1 MCYSVRLTFVGAL
14 RSTVKRR
21 TLLAGAGGV
30 SVFGLAGYLI
40 YEMTL
45 SLPILVI
52 VENETDAERNV
63 AIRAVELGT
72 DREMFDAAFNAPVD
86 STATPGRIP
95 NDDAQVLVQVM
106 EPAAEVAEAD
116 DDHDGDDVAFEA
128 TTLIGAD
135 TKQLFV
141 TITDDGVE
149 LEQEYR

>member
-1 MCYSVRLTFVGAL
+1 M
-14 RSTVKRR
+14 KRR

-30 SVFGLAGYLI
+30 SVFGVAGYLI

-45 SLPILVI
+45 SLPVLVI

-72 DREMFDAAFNAPVD
+72 DRETFDAAFNAPVD

-95 NDDAQVLVQVM
+95 NDDAQVQVLVM
-106 EPAAEVAEAD
+106 DPAAEVAEAD
-116 DDHDGDDVAFEA
+116 DDPDGDDVAFEE
-128 TTLIGAD
+128 TTLIGED
-135 TKQLFV
+135 TKQLFI

-149 LEQEYR
+149 IEQEYR